1 LERRLNSHVIF
12 KFENQIHLY
21 ESIRTLTTFN
31 QKVLKL
37 KTQFSQIKMAYPS
50 LKHVSLH
57 DSKLH
62 MMPHTLFP
70 TQVGHNKMD
79 VTGNFATANT
89 YYFLII

>member
-1 LERRLNSHVIF
+1 
-12 KFENQIHLY
+12 
-21 ESIRTLTTFN
+21 
-31 QKVLKL
+31 
-37 KTQFSQIKMAYPS
+37 MAYPS